1 MRKIIFL
8 FLAAGL
14 MLTAGCA
21 PKPEMTLKE
30 ALAGQFLIGTA
41 LNISQITGR
50 DTLGV
55 EIIAREFNTIVA
67 ENCMKSGELVREP
80 GQYDFTMA
88 DRFVEFGEANG
99 MFVTGHTL
107 VWHSQL
113 PRWFTRDEEGNDVSR
128 EVLIERMR
136 EHINT
141 VAGRYKGRVKGWDVI
156 NETFEDDGALRRNSP
171 FVRIIG
177 EDFIPLAFQFAH
189 EADPDAELYYNDYSM
204 FLPGR
209 RDAVVKMIRDLKAK
223 GIRIDAIGMQ
233 GHYGMDYPELAEVE
247 KSIEAFAAEG
257 VKVMITEFDVS
268 ALPTA
273 QMSANVGDQQAYMAS
288 LNPYVDGIPADADA
302 AWNARMEDFFGLF
315 LKHADKITRVTM
327 WGVTD
332 GDSWKN
338 GFPIRGRTDY
348 PLLYYRDYQPK
359 PIVGW
364 LKSQAWKTPEQK

>member
-1 MRKIIFL
+1 MKKIYTL

-14 MLTAGCA
+14 MLVAGCGSKTE
-21 PKPEMTLKE
+21 PTMRE
-30 ALAGQFLIGTA
+30 ALKDKFLIGVA
-41 LNISQITGR
+41 MNANQITGR

-55 EIIAREFNTIVA
+55 KIIKEQFSSIVA
-67 ENCMKSGELVREP
+67 ENCMKSGELVREQ
-80 GQYDFTMA
+80 GKYDFTMA
-88 DRFVEFGEANG
+88 DQFVEFGEAND
-99 MFVTGHTL
+99 MFIIGHTL

-113 PRWFTRDEEGNDVSR
+113 PRWFTRDDEGNEVTR

-136 EHINT
+136 DHITT
-141 VAGRYKGRVKGWDVI
+141 VVTRYKGRVKGWDVV
-156 NETFEDDGALRRNSP
+156 NETFEDDGAWRRRSP
-171 FVRIIG
+171 FVQIIG
-177 EDFIPLAFQFAH
+177 EDFLEMAFQFAH
-189 EADPDAELYYNDYSM
+189 EADPNAELYYNDYSM

-209 RDAVVKMIRDLKAK
+209 RDAVVRMIRNLKAK

-233 GHYGMDYPELAEVE
+233 AHYGMDYPDLSEVE
-247 KSIEAFAAEG
+247 KSIQAFIAEG
-257 VKVMITEFDVS
+257 VNVMITEFDVS

-273 QMSANVGDQQAYMAS
+273 QQGANLTDTESYQAS

-302 AWNARMEDFFGLF
+302 AWNARMEDLFNLF
-315 LKHADKITRVTM
+315 LKYQDNITRVTM
-327 WGVTD
+327 WGLTD

-364 LKSQAWKTPEQK
+364 LQNVK

>member
-1 MRKIIFL
+1 MKKMVTL

-14 MLTAGCA
+14 VLAAGCA
-21 PKPEMTLKE
+21 PKPETLKE
-30 ALAGQFLIGTA
+30 ALADQFLIGTA
-41 LNISQITGR
+41 LNANQIMGR

-55 EIIAREFNTIVA
+55 EIIAREFSTIVA
-67 ENCMKSGELVREP
+67 ENCMKAGEMLRQP

-88 DRFVEFGEANG
+88 DRFVEFGEANN
-99 MFVTGHTL
+99 MVVTGHTL
-107 VWHSQL
+107 IWHSQL

-136 EHINT
+136 DHIT
-141 VAGRYKGRVKGWDVI
+141 AVVTRYKGRVKGWDVI
-156 NETFEDDGALRRNSP
+156 NETFDDDGALRRNSP

-177 EDFIPLAFQFAH
+177 EEFIPLAFQFAH

-257 VKVMITEFDVS
+257 VKVMFTEFDLS

-273 QMSANVGDQQAYMAS
+273 QMGANVGDQQAYMES

-302 AWNARMEDFFGLF
+302 VWNARMQDFFALF
-315 LKHADKITRVTM
+315 LKHADTITRVTM
-327 WGVTD
+327 WGLTD

-359 PIVGW
+359 PVVGW
-364 LKSQAWKTPEQK
+364 LKSQAWKNEE